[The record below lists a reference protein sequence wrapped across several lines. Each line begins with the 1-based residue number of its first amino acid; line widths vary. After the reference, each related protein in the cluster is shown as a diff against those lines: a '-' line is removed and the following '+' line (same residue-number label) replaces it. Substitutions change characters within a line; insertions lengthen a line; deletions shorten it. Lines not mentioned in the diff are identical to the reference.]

1 MSLSSLIRNV
11 LQLTSTWSPYYHYLP
26 SRALRY
32 TNGKWQSYGTTD
44 TGCIF
49 FFQWSANSSI
59 SVASWLLL
67 RFLTQMENMWKD
79 QLFLKILPEKH
90 IQGILAESEL
100 KSFSRIWPWTNSR
113 DQPRF
118 HASVLYLIRYSHTSS
133 SLKATYT
140 HMCKSVS
147 IHTPSVTLGCSQWI
161 LLLYL

>member
-1 MSLSSLIRNV
+1 MSLSSLISNV
-11 LQLTSTWSPYYHYLP
+11 LQLTSTWSPYYHYLS

-32 TNGKWQSYGTTD
+32 TNRKWQSYGTTD

-118 HASVLYLIRYSHTSS
+118 HASVLYLIRYSHEFISKS
-133 SLKATYT
+133 YIYT
-140 HMCKSVS
+140 HVQKCE
-147 IHTPSVTLGCSQWI
+147 HTHAECDTGV
-161 LLLYL
+161 